1 MSNANFNVLV
11 VDDDLAICRILH
23 RMLSDEG
30 YQVQCS
36 QSVADALV
44 AIERKPFDFYVMD
57 YKLPDGTGLDI
68 AERIRSTKSDAPII
82 LISVYDPVAV
92 SARSEKLRI
101 FDTIAKP
108 FSREAIC
115 NAVKK
120 AIQFLTPIEQS
131 NEKAVSSMES
141 VATKQRFPRGALLG
155 AITFFLLLSG
165 VAIYLITYG
174 H

>member
-1 MSNANFNVLV
+1 MSNGNFNVLV

-30 YQVQCS
+30 YQVQCN

-120 AIQFLTPIEQS
+120 AVRFLTPAAQS
-131 NEKAVSSMES
+131 NEKA
-141 VATKQRFPRGALLG
+141 
-155 AITFFLLLSG
+155 
-165 VAIYLITYG
+165 
-174 H
+174 